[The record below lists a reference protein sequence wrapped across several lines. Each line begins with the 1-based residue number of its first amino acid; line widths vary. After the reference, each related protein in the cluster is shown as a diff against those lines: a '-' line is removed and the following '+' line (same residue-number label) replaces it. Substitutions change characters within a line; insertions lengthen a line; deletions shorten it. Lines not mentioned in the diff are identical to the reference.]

1 MTTTLAQHRRLSGTV
16 VSAKMQKTVVV
27 RVDRM
32 KVHAKYHKRYVQSQR
47 YKVHDEAG
55 SAKLGDQVVIEEC
68 RPISRDKRWRLI
80 SVTPTR

>member
-1 MTTTLAQHRRLSGTV
+1 MTTTLAQHRRLSGIV

-55 SAKLGDQVVIEEC
+55 AAKLGDQVVIEEC

-80 SVTPTR
+80 SVTAVR